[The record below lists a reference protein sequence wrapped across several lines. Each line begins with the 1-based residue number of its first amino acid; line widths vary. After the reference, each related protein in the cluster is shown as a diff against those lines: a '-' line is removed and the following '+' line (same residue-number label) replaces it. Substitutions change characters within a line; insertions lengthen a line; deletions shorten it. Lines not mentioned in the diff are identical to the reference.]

1 MRLILMGPPGAGKG
15 TQAARVAE
23 HSAIPAI
30 STGDIFRSNVASGTP
45 LGRTAQDY
53 MNAGEYVPDELTNAM
68 VRDRLGQPDCL
79 GGFLLDGYPRTLEQ
93 VKELDQMMTELDTE
107 IDGVLVLTADT
118 DTLVQR
124 LLDRAATQ
132 GRTDDTPDVIRRRQ
146 QVYEEQTAPLISEYD
161 ARGILH
167 RVDGLGPIDHVTDR
181 LMLAISRLD
190 RN

>member
-124 LLDRAATQ
+124 LLDRAAVQ